1 MEIFSL
7 STFALIGFML
17 AAYSVVANDSVQ
29 TLGTFMASNK
39 KVRWQYMWLGA
50 SAVLAATL
58 LHSWYT
64 LGGDI
69 SHGRLNKIPFQEVQW
84 YHVTAPLVL
93 LALTRFGIPVS
104 TSFLVLSV
112 FASSLVLEKM
122 LLKSV
127 MGYCVAAAFAYG
139 LWFLVSKYYVR
150 KPSDE
155 EEDAPIEWRTFQWLS
170 TALLWYMWLSHD
182 ISNVAVFLPRQ
193 LDLSLLVFV
202 IATFTVLLGFMFYER
217 GGKIQEIVKQKTN
230 TSYVKAATMI
240 DLSYAFVLWFFKMH
254 NDIPMSTTWVFVGL
268 LAGREF
274 AIASFTQSDKI
285 KKVWPLVGKDF
296 LKMMVGLSVSVVL
309 AISIQ
314 AL

>member
-1 MEIFSL
+1 MDLFSL
-7 STFALIGFML
+7 STFAVLGFIL

-39 KVRWQYMWLGA
+39 RVPWQYMWIGA
-50 SAVLAATL
+50 STVLGLTL
-58 LHSWYT
+58 FYSWYT

-69 SHGRLNKIPFQEVQW
+69 SHGRLNKIPYQEIQW
-84 YHVTAPLVL
+84 YHVTAPVVL

-112 FASSLVLEKM
+112 FATSVVLEKM

-139 LWFLVSKYYVR
+139 LWFLVSKFYIH
-150 KPSDE
+150 KK
-155 EEDAPIEWRTFQWLS
+155 EEDKEGAPIQWRVFQWLS

-182 ISNVAVFLPRQ
+182 VSNVAVFLPRE
-193 LDLSLLVFV
+193 LDLSLLIFV
-202 IATFTVLLGFMFYER
+202 IGTFTILLGFMFYER
-217 GGKIQEIVKQKTN
+217 GGKIQAIVHQKTN
-230 TSYVKAATMI
+230 TSYVKAATLI

-268 LAGREF
+268 LAGREL
-274 AIASFTQSDKI
+274 AIATVMDSKI
-285 KKVWPLVGKDF
+285 KRVWPLVGKDF
-296 LKMMVGLSVSVVL
+296 FKMMIGLSISVVL
-309 AISIQ
+309 ALSIQ
-314 AL
+314 NL